1 MHDFKY
7 KLINIFMLKWILINV
22 LLVIKAYFEE
32 EKSIYISKNIFD

>member
-7 KLINIFMLKWILINV
+7 KLINIFRLKWILRNV

-32 EKSIYISKNIFD
+32 EKSKTF